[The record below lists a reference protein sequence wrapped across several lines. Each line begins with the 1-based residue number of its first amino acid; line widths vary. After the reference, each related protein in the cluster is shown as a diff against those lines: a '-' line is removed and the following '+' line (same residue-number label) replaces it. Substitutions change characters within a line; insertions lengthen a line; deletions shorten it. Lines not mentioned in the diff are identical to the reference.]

1 MDTTTEKLNRLSEML
16 SQHDVINM
24 CFDDLR
30 EKILTPEISAR
41 LADIETERQTALDA
55 VDDIVATLKAEVIAE
70 VLQSGTSIKGRFL
83 HAVWAK
89 GRTSWNSSGLDG
101 YAIAHPEIV
110 AFRKVGEP
118 SVSIR
123 NVNSG

>member
-30 EKILTPEISAR
+30 EKILTPEIRAQ

-55 VDDIVATLKAEVIAE
+55 VDDIVAALKAEVIAE
-70 VLQSGTSIKGRFL
+70 VLQSGTSSKGRFL

-89 GRTSWNSSGLDG
+89 GRTSWDSNKLDG
-101 YAIAHPEIV
+101 YAVAHPEIT
-110 AFRKVGEP
+110 AFRKVG
-118 SVSIR
+118 
-123 NVNSG
+123 